1 MAKVMVSG
9 WVAKT
14 TVQRSDLLKVLLI
27 ESVWDGQK
35 KQRQRR
41 FWMVECWG
49 RQVRLEPYLTE
60 GTFVS
65 AGGDFDFN
73 QAPDGK
79 VWLHRRAGELVMGPK
94 RHARSVR
101 LDEGPRGLSPRGG
114 VAEGPR
120 ADVPE
125 DDYLEEMFVD

>member
-27 ESVWDGQK
+27 EWVWDGQK

-41 FWMVECWG
+41 LWMVEWWG

-65 AGGDFDFN
+65 AVGDFGFSP
-73 QAPDGK
+73 APDGE
-79 VWLHRRAGELVMGPK
+79 VWLRLGSGELVMGPK
-94 RHARSVR
+94 RQARTVR
-101 LDEGPRGLSPRGG
+101 LDEGPR
-114 VAEGPR
+114 
-120 ADVPE
+120 D
-125 DDYLEEMFVD
+125 